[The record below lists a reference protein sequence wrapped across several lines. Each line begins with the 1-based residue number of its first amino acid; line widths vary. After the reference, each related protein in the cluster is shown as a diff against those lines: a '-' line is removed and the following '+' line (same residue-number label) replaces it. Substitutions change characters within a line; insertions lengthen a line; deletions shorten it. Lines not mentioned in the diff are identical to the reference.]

1 LEVVIAILDFYA
13 LVHLVLLLF
22 TFNNRDNSVGIW
34 FLRILL
40 FGMCYDNLFQA
51 LGPYAIGSDWY
62 LQLNYPRYILHA
74 GVLPFLTL
82 FGLFIMRRAKVR
94 VADKQGFQ
102 VFCVLFTVAA
112 LIYGLWHEVW
122 LLDLVV
128 TADLGHTKLSS
139 DSELPPIATILTN
152 LLVLLMAAS
161 VWRVAHWR
169 WFFLGALFIFLV
181 NGATAS
187 MAWGFLAGNMA
198 EIVFIIAL
206 LKTYWHFKPGQA

>member
-1 LEVVIAILDFYA
+1 VVIAILDFYA

-22 TFNNRDNSVGIW
+22 TFKSRDNSAGIW

-51 LGPYAIGSDWY
+51 LGPYAIGFDWY
-62 LQLNYPRYILHA
+62 LPLNYPRYILHA
-74 GVLPFLTL
+74 EVLPFLTL
-82 FGLFIMRRAKVR
+82 FSLSIMRSAEIKV
-94 VADKQGFQ
+94 AEKPWLQI
-102 VFCVLFTVAA
+102 FCVLFTAA
-112 LIYGLWHEVW
+112 SLVYGLWHEVW

-128 TADLGHTKLSS
+128 TENLGHTKLSS

-152 LLVLLMAAS
+152 LLVLLMAAA

-187 MAWGFLAGNMA
+187 MAGGFVAGNMA
-198 EIVFIIAL
+198 VIVFIIAL
-206 LKTYWHFKPGQA
+206 LKTYWHFNPRQA